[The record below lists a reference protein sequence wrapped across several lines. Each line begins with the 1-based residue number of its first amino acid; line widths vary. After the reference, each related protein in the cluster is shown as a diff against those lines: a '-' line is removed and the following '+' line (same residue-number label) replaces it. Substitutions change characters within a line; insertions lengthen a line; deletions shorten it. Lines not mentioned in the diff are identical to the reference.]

1 MKVYEVPKEAYLQNM
16 CFFFHHRAKP
26 SPPSPPPP
34 PPPQQVITKTKVV
47 EVPVEKVVEKIVYV
61 YLERI
66 YVPDFGEILVQYD
79 DSYDKKNG

>member
-1 MKVYEVPKEAYLQNM
+1 
-16 CFFFHHRAKP
+16 
-26 SPPSPPPP
+26 
-34 PPPQQVITKTKVV
+34 
-47 EVPVEKVVEKIVYV
+47 VEKIVYV